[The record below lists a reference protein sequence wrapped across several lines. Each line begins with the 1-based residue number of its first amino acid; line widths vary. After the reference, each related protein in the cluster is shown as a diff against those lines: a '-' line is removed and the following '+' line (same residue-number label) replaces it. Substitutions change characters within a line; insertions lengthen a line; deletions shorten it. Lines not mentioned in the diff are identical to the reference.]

1 MTNAALPVLG
11 DLPLED
17 WATWL
22 PLAVSVLTFFVA
34 LLAWRQAAKA
44 VRRVARQAD
53 ATHKQADAA
62 ARQAKAFDEQV
73 AIAREAIAI
82 ARHEARDA
90 RADADRLRLETDH
103 SRRML
108 EEARLDAL
116 APTII
121 ARALPSVSDAAGR
134 PALEVCRLT
143 AGRQDRWRPLVGQ
156 LQVGRDEAYAFRT
169 ALTLWF
175 ENVSDCPAQIDI
187 LQPAGGELELL
198 PGHPLVI
205 PAHEARSIAWVRMW
219 TSRDLDSDGQ
229 LQDPSS
235 WLFDLTFS
243 ASDLGLHVRDTYAF
257 DGDLRFFDRDGSW
270 LVVMPEPPLPWTSD
284 VASML
289 PGRTYQQ
296 RDVPVG

>member
-1 MTNAALPVLG
+1 MTSAVLPVLG
-11 DLPLED
+11 EITPADLRQ
-17 WATWL
+17 WL
-22 PLAVSVLTFFVA
+22 PLAVSGLTLLVA
-34 LLAWRQAAKA
+34 LFAWRQAAKA
-44 VRRVARQAD
+44 ARRIARQTEATHRHADATARQA
-53 ATHKQADAA
+53 Q
-62 ARQAKAFDEQV
+62 AFDEQV
-73 AIAREAIAI
+73 AIAREALAL
-82 ARHEARDA
+82 ARQEAQDA
-90 RADADRLRLETDH
+90 RADADRLRHETDH
-103 SRRML
+103 TRRML
-108 EEARLDAL
+108 EEVRLDAL

-134 PALEVCRLT
+134 PRLEVCQLT

-156 LQVGRDEAYAFRT
+156 LQVGRDESYAFRT

-187 LQPAGGELELL
+187 VEPAGGELELL

-205 PAHEARSIAWVRMW
+205 PAHEARSVTWVRMW
-219 TSRDLDSDGQ
+219 TSRDLDSDSRI
-229 LQDPSS
+229 QDPSA
-235 WLFDLTFS
+235 WLFDLAFA

-289 PGRTYQQ
+289 PGRTYQ
-296 RDVPVG
+296 RLDVPVS

>member
-1 MTNAALPVLG
+1 MTSVALPVLS
-11 DLPLED
+11 DLTTED
-17 WATWL
+17 WRQL
-22 PLAVSVLTFFVA
+22 VPLAVSVLTLFAAV
-34 LLAWRQAAKA
+34 LAWRQAAKA
-44 VRRVARQAD
+44 ARRTSSQAD
-53 ATHKQADAA
+53 ATYRQAEAT
-62 ARQAKAFDEQV
+62 ARQAQAFDDQV
-73 AIAREAIAI
+73 AIAQEALAL
-82 ARHEARDA
+82 ARKEAQDA

-103 SRRML
+103 TRRML
-108 EEARLDAL
+108 EEVRLDAL

-121 ARALPSVSDAAGR
+121 ARALPSPADTAGR
-134 PALEVCRLT
+134 PTLEVSKIV
-143 AGRQDRWRPLVGQ
+143 AGKLDQWYPLDRQ
-156 LQVGRDEAYAFRT
+156 LQVGRDESYAFRT

-219 TSRDLDSDGQ
+219 TTRELESDSQ
-229 LQDPSS
+229 IQDPAS
-235 WLFDLTFS
+235 WVFDLAFA

-270 LVVMPEPPLPWTSD
+270 LVVAPEPPLPWTSD
-284 VASML
+284 VASIL

-296 RDVPVG
+296 LGAPVS